1 MSGKYNLTCFCE
13 KCNTGGLATKS
24 RKTATVGKTVAV
36 HKDLYDLYGA
46 DHEIDINGIGKRY
59 IHDIHGNSKNVID
72 IFVNYGSDG
81 KCACSKKQNEKYNQK
96 GVQVNF

>member
-46 DHEIDINGIGKRY
+46 DHEIDITNILNYLNFQNHLLIFLLIMEVMVNAPALKNKMKNIIKKG
-59 IHDIHGNSKNVID
+59 SKLI
-72 IFVNYGSDG
+72 
-81 KCACSKKQNEKYNQK
+81 SKTK
-96 GVQVNF
+96 